1 MIDLKTYTAETATS
15 IKSLRTMPEVL
26 DKFNEI
32 KRVEETIANG
42 TLSALMAMHL
52 YYLLTK
58 RLYDINDKLKNHAK
72 RWNGVAAHKF
82 LDLRDEYRLSQRKS
96 CSDAVIQREAKLME
110 DYMNVIKHVTDDAT
124 ELFGWS
130 VWFSTFMPIIK
141 REDSELFNNLL
152 AEEAIENK

>member
-1 MIDLKTYTAETATS
+1 MTDLKTYTAETATS
-15 IKSLRTMPEVL
+15 IKSLRTIPEVL

-32 KRVEETIANG
+32 KRVEDSITNG
-42 TLSALMAMHL
+42 QLRALTAMHL

-82 LDLRDEYRLSQRKS
+82 LDLRDEYKQSQRKS
-96 CSDAVIQREAKLME
+96 CSDATIQREAKIMK
-110 DYMNVIKHVTDDAT
+110 DYINVIYHVTDDAT

-130 VWFSTFMPIIK
+130 VWFNTFMPIVK
-141 REDSELFNNLL
+141 REDSEQFNKLL
-152 AEEAIENK
+152 AEETK

>member
-1 MIDLKTYTAETATS
+1 MTDLKSYTAETATS
-15 IKSLRTMPEVL
+15 IKSLRTIPEVL

-32 KRVEETIANG
+32 KRVEESITNG

-82 LDLRDEYRLSQRKS
+82 LDLRDEYKQSQRKS
-96 CSDAVIQREAKLME
+96 CSDATIQREAKLLE
-110 DYMNVIKHVTDDAT
+110 DYLHVIKHVTDDAT

-141 REDSELFNNLL
+141 MEDSEQFNKIL
-152 AEEAIENK
+152 AEEAQ